1 MWQVSS
7 IAGSLFLSA
16 PAVAVEYYLVYWED
30 EGSVTAVPCSSVDCG
45 VVGQRHTVKLGKDKF
60 TGKLMYSGKFCVNP
74 AV

>member
-7 IAGSLFLSA
+7 IAVSSFLSV
-16 PAVAVEYYLVYWED
+16 PAVAVEYYLVCWED
-30 EGSVTAVPCSSVDCG
+30 DGSVTPVPCSSVDRR

-60 TGKLMYSGKFCVNP
+60 VGRLMYSGKFCVNP